1 MPDKMQETKQDKTET
16 NNKRVVGVSSLVVIA
31 MFGFGFA
38 LIPLYDVFCDVLG
51 INGSYQTIEDGTYD
65 AKAETERALKN
76 GVDESRTITM
86 QFLVTDNDA
95 LDLEFK
101 SRTKSLTMNP
111 GQIKEVSYYV
121 KNRSNK
127 PMVLQAIPD
136 ITPNMAKKYLAKIEC
151 FCFQKQTLQ
160 PGEEK
165 EMPLR
170 FVVNSALPER
180 YPVLTMTYRFID
192 LNYKAGVDT
201 NSGYLQTVKVD
212 STLNDIN

>member
-1 MPDKMQETKQDKTET
+1 MTEKVD
-16 NNKRVVGVSSLVVIA
+16 NEKANRNVVAVSSFVVIA

-51 INGSYQTIEDGTYD
+51 INGSYQSIEDGTYD
-65 AKAETERALKN
+65 SKAETERALKN
-76 GVDESRTITM
+76 GIDTSRTITM
-86 QFLVTDNDA
+86 QFLVTDNEA
-95 LDLEFK
+95 LDLDFK
-101 SRTKSLTMNP
+101 SNTKNLTMNP
-111 GQIKEVSYYV
+111 GEIKEVSYYV

-136 ITPNMAKKYLAKIEC
+136 ITPNLAKKYLAKIEC

-170 FVVNSALPER
+170 FVVNSALPETI
-180 YPVLTMTYRFID
+180 PVLTMTYRFID
-192 LNYKAGVDT
+192 LNYKAGLDS
-201 NSGYLQTVKVD
+201 NSGYLQMASFVD
-212 STLNDIN
+212 KE

>member
-1 MPDKMQETKQDKTET
+1 MSNNDKTESA
-16 NNKRVVGVSSLVVIA
+16 NKKVLGVSGLVVIA

-38 LIPLYDVFCDVLG
+38 LIPLYDVFCDAFGL
-51 INGSYQTIEDGTYD
+51 NGSYQEIEDGTYD
-65 AKAETERALKN
+65 SAAETERALNN

-86 QFLVTDNDA
+86 QFLVTDNPA
-95 LDLEFK
+95 LDLEFSSK
-101 SRTKSLTMNP
+101 TKRLTMNP

-136 ITPNMAKKYLAKIEC
+136 VTPNLAKKYLAKIEC
-151 FCFQKQTLQ
+151 FCFRKQTLQ

-170 FVVNSALPER
+170 FVVNSALPESI
-180 YPVLTMTYRFID
+180 PVLTMTYRFID
-192 LNYKAGVDT
+192 LNYKADLDT
-201 NSGYLQTVKVD
+201 GSGYLQMA
-212 STLNDIN
+212 SFAGRE

>member
-1 MPDKMQETKQDKTET
+1 MSDESQGKLETK
-16 NNKRVVGVSSLVVIA
+16 NKRVVGVSSLVVIG

-38 LIPLYDVFCDVLG
+38 LIPLYDVLCDALG

-86 QFLVTDNDA
+86 QFMVTDNPA

-101 SRTKSLTMNP
+101 TLTKRLDMNP

-127 PMVLQAIPD
+127 PMVVQAIPD
-136 ITPNMAKKYLAKIEC
+136 ITPNLAKKYLAKIEC
-151 FCFQKQTLQ
+151 FCFNKQTLQ

-170 FVVNSALPER
+170 FVVNSALPESI
-180 YPVLTMTYRFID
+180 PVLTMTYRFID
-192 LNYKAGVDT
+192 LNYKAKADT
-201 NSGYLQTVKVD
+201 NSGYLQMA
-212 STLNDIN
+212 SFAASN

>member
-1 MPDKMQETKQDKTET
+1 MQDNTKIK
-16 NNKRVVGVSSLVVIA
+16 NKRVVGVSSLVVLG

-38 LIPLYDVFCDVLG
+38 LIPLYDVFCDALG

-65 AKAETERALKN
+65 AKAEAERALKN

-86 QFLVTDNDA
+86 QFMVTDNPA
-95 LDLEFK
+95 LDLVFK
-101 SRTKSLTMNP
+101 AETKSLTMNP

-136 ITPNMAKKYLAKIEC
+136 ITPNLAKKYLAKIEC
-151 FCFQKQTLQ
+151 FCFNKQTLQ

-170 FVVNSALPER
+170 FVVNSALPETI
-180 YPVLTMTYRFID
+180 PVLTMTYRFID
-192 LNYKAGVDT
+192 LNYKAKLDT
-201 NSGYLQTVKVD
+201 DSGYLQMA
-212 STLNDIN
+212 SISGNQ

>member
-1 MPDKMQETKQDKTET
+1 MSDTKQDKTET
-16 NNKRVVGVSSLVVIA
+16 KNKRVVGVSSLVVIG

-51 INGSYQTIEDGTYD
+51 INGSYQSIEDGTYD
-65 AKAETERALKN
+65 AKAEAERALKN

-86 QFLVTDNDA
+86 QFLVTDNPA

-101 SRTKSLTMNP
+101 SNTKSLSMNP
-111 GQIKEVSYYV
+111 GQVKEVSYYV
-121 KNRSNK
+121 KNRSDK

-136 ITPNMAKKYLAKIEC
+136 ITPNLAKKYLAKIEC
-151 FCFQKQTLQ
+151 FCFNKQTLQ

-170 FVVNSALPER
+170 FVINSAIPESI
-180 YPVLTMTYRFID
+180 PVLTMTYRFID
-192 LNYKAGVDT
+192 LNYKAELDT
-201 NSGYLQTVKVD
+201 DKGYLQIA
-212 STLNDIN
+212 SFAGSN

>member
-1 MPDKMQETKQDKTET
+1 VTEKDD
-16 NNKRVVGVSSLVVIA
+16 NKKAHGRVVGVSSFVVVA

-65 AKAETERALKN
+65 AKAETQRALKN

-86 QFLVTDNDA
+86 QFLVTDNEA

-101 SRTKSLTMNP
+101 TRTKSLTMNP

-136 ITPNMAKKYLAKIEC
+136 ITPNLAKKYLAKIEC
-151 FCFQKQTLQ
+151 FCFNKQTLQ

-170 FVVNSALPER
+170 FVVNAALPETI
-180 YPVLTMTYRFID
+180 PVLTMTYRFID
-192 LNYKAGVDT
+192 LNYKAEVNT
-201 NSGYLQTVKVD
+201 NSSYLQMAFFAGRD
-212 STLNDIN
+212 

>member
-1 MPDKMQETKQDKTET
+1 MSDIKQDKTET
-16 NNKRVVGVSSLVVIA
+16 KNKRVVGVSSLVVIG

-51 INGSYQTIEDGTYD
+51 INGSYQSIEDGTYD
-65 AKAETERALKN
+65 AKAEAERALKN

-86 QFLVTDNDA
+86 QFLVTDNPA

-101 SRTKSLTMNP
+101 SNTKSLSMNP
-111 GQIKEVSYYV
+111 GQVKEVSYYV
-121 KNRSNK
+121 KNRSDK

-136 ITPNMAKKYLAKIEC
+136 ITPNLAKKYLAKIEC
-151 FCFQKQTLQ
+151 FCFNKQTLQ

-170 FVVNSALPER
+170 FVINSAIPESI
-180 YPVLTMTYRFID
+180 PVLTMTYRFID
-192 LNYKAGVDT
+192 LNYKAALDT
-201 NSGYLQTVKVD
+201 DKGYLRIA
-212 STLNDIN
+212 SFAGSN

>member
-1 MPDKMQETKQDKTET
+1 MSNNDKTESA
-16 NNKRVVGVSSLVVIA
+16 NKKVLGVSGLVVIA

-38 LIPLYDVFCDVLG
+38 LIPLYDVFCDAFGL
-51 INGSYQTIEDGTYD
+51 NGSYQEIEDGTYD
-65 AKAETERALKN
+65 SAAETERALNN

-86 QFLVTDNDA
+86 QFLVTDNPA
-95 LDLEFK
+95 LDLEFS
-101 SRTKSLTMNP
+101 SRTKRLTMNP

-136 ITPNMAKKYLAKIEC
+136 VTPNLAKKYLAKIEC
-151 FCFQKQTLQ
+151 FCFRKQTLQ

-170 FVVNSALPER
+170 FVVNSALPESI
-180 YPVLTMTYRFID
+180 PVLTMTYRFID
-192 LNYKAGVDT
+192 LNYKADLDT
-201 NSGYLQTVKVD
+201 GSGYLQMA
-212 STLNDIN
+212 SFAGRE

>member
-1 MPDKMQETKQDKTET
+1 MTDKDD
-16 NNKRVVGVSSLVVIA
+16 NKKAHGRVVGVSSFVVVA

-76 GVDESRTITM
+76 GIDESRTITM

-136 ITPNMAKKYLAKIEC
+136 ITPNLAKKYLAKIEC
-151 FCFQKQTLQ
+151 FCFKQQTLQ

-170 FVVNSALPER
+170 FVVNSALPETI
-180 YPVLTMTYRFID
+180 PVLTMTYRFID
-192 LNYKAGVDT
+192 LNYKAEVNT
-201 NSGYLQTVKVD
+201 NSGYQQMASFAGRD
-212 STLNDIN
+212 

>member
-1 MPDKMQETKQDKTET
+1 MTEKDD
-16 NNKRVVGVSSLVVIA
+16 NKKAHGRVVGVSSFVVVA

-65 AKAETERALKN
+65 AKAETQRALKN

-86 QFLVTDNDA
+86 QFLVTDNEA

-101 SRTKSLTMNP
+101 TRTKSLTMNP

-136 ITPNMAKKYLAKIEC
+136 ITPNLAKKYLAKIEC
-151 FCFQKQTLQ
+151 FCFNKQTLQ

-170 FVVNSALPER
+170 FVVNAALPETI
-180 YPVLTMTYRFID
+180 PVLTMTYRFID
-192 LNYKAGVDT
+192 LNYKAEVNT
-201 NSGYLQTVKVD
+201 NSSYLQMAFFAGRD
-212 STLNDIN
+212 

>member
-1 MPDKMQETKQDKTET
+1 MTEKVD
-16 NNKRVVGVSSLVVIA
+16 NEKANRNVVAVSSFVVIA

-51 INGSYQTIEDGTYD
+51 INGSYQSIEDGTYD
-65 AKAETERALKN
+65 SKAETERALKN
-76 GVDESRTITM
+76 GIDTSRTITM
-86 QFLVTDNDA
+86 QFLVTDNEA
-95 LDLEFK
+95 LDMEFK
-101 SRTKSLTMNP
+101 SNTKSLTMNP
-111 GQIKEVSYYV
+111 GEIKEVSYYV

-136 ITPNMAKKYLAKIEC
+136 ITPNLAKKYLAKIEC

-170 FVVNSALPER
+170 FVVNSALPETI
-180 YPVLTMTYRFID
+180 PVLTMTYRFID
-192 LNYKAGVDT
+192 LNYKAGLDS
-201 NSGYLQTVKVD
+201 NSGYLQMASFVD
-212 STLNDIN
+212 KE